1 MCGFQARKVRERE
14 ELAQCSF
21 SPNINAGR
29 PYLDMAAYTPIQHRF
44 QDIMVSIFMMVMFL
58 SNTFIS
64 LSVLKI
70 SLTLTYNL
78 QSNSSTISVCGC

>member
-1 MCGFQARKVRERE
+1 MCGFQARKVREKE

-44 QDIMVSIFMMVMFL
+44 QDIMVSIFMVVMLLSTYFYFL
-58 SNTFIS
+58 IC
-64 LSVLKI
+64 LKI
-70 SLTLTYNL
+70 NI
-78 QSNSSTISVCGC
+78 QSTEQFINFSVCDC

>member
-1 MCGFQARKVRERE
+1 MCGFQARKVREKE

-29 PYLDMAAYTPIQHRF
+29 HYLDMTAYTPIQHRF
-44 QDIMVSIFMMVMFL
+44 QDIMVSIFMVVMFL

-64 LSVLKI
+64 
-70 SLTLTYNL
+70 
-78 QSNSSTISVCGC
+78 